1 MSGSF
6 LALDDITVR
15 LGDKRILERVSI
27 DFTTGMKTVIL
38 GPNGAGKSVLL
49 RVCHGL
55 LDASSGSVRWHRPRR
70 QAMVFQRPILLRRS
84 ALANIEYGL
93 ALSGVAGAERKRRAN
108 ESLARVGLSAIAD
121 RSARVLSGGEQQR
134 VALARAW
141 ALAPEVLFLDEPSA
155 NLDPAAA
162 QAVEAIIRAIHSD
175 GTEIIMTTHNLG
187 QARRLADRIVY
198 VEAGRVLESTPV
210 ERFFGGPRTPEARA
224 FLANELP
231 TR

>member
-55 LDASSGSVRWHRPRR
+55 LGASSGSVRWHRPRR